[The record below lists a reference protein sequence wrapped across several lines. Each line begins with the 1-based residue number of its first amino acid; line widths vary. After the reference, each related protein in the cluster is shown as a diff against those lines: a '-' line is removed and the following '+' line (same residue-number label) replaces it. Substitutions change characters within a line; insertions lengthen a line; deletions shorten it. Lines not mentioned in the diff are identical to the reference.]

1 MPKTEAQLHKLKENR
16 RREIAIAGLKVFCEK
31 GYDSTTV
38 DDIMKKANCSHGLFY
53 HYFSS
58 KKEIF
63 DEVMKIKNESRDSEL
78 KQKVEREKSCK
89 TKLKIIIETM
99 FSDMRNDENF
109 PYHYFFF
116 LSRCFSH
123 KEKGC
128 PIPKKNP
135 DRKPFIFVLEEIISE
150 GQKNGEF
157 SNEYSAKE
165 YSELLMSIIQGATLG
180 FVIAPKDIQ
189 DKIQPPK
196 VDLILDVFNKEVVNE
211 EK

>member
-1 MPKTEAQLHKLKENR
+1 MPKTEEQLSKLKESR

-38 DDIMKKANCSHGLFY
+38 DDIMKKAKCSHGLFY
-53 HYFSS
+53 HYFKS

-78 KQKVEREKSCK
+78 KKKVESEPSARN
-89 TKLKIIIETM
+89 KLKIIIQTM

-109 PYHYFFF
+109 QFHYFFF

-123 KEKGC
+123 KQKGEKL
-128 PIPKKNP
+128 PEKKP
-135 DRKPFIFVLEEIISE
+135 DRKPFILVLEEIITE

-157 SNEYSAKE
+157 STEYSPRE
-165 YSELLMSIIQGATLG
+165 YSKLLVSIIQGATLG
-180 FVIAPKDIQ
+180 YVIAPKDIQ
-189 DKIQPPK
+189 SKIQPPK
-196 VDLILDVFNKEVVNE
+196 IDLILDVFNKENDH